1 MTNQPDSNG
10 GQTGIP
16 ARSGAPGAP
25 GAQGVQG
32 AEGSGLSSNSPH
44 AEEPQL
50 DPQTRKQ
57 ATRAMLKYGAAR
69 LGLFL
74 GLTIVIQAL
83 AVLIGAQ
90 VPLVVSAL
98 LALLVALPLS
108 MLIFKNSASKPQKP
122 SPSCAA
128 AQGPQRVGQPGTR
141 WPLASTSSSLTTENP
156 GHHGHDWQGSKR
168 RQEDGIAGNSEAF
181 LVGRGVV
188 VHVLRRRQA
197 GQDHRDIEV
206 VAA

>member
-16 ARSGAPGAP
+16 ARS

-90 VPLVVSAL
+90 VPLLVSAL

-108 MLIFKNSASKPQKP
+108 MLIFKKL
-122 SPSCAA
+122 
-128 AQGPQRVGQPGTR
+128 RIE
-141 WPLASTSSSLTTENP
+141 TTEAVAKLA
-156 GHHGHDWQGSKR
+156 QQR
-168 RQEDGIAGNSEAF
+168 RARKEWVNRELAG
-181 LVGRGVV
+181 R
-188 VHVLRRRQA
+188 
-197 GQDHRDIEV
+197 
-206 VAA
+206 

>member
-16 ARSGAPGAP
+16 AWS
-25 GAQGVQG
+25 GAQGAEG
-32 AEGSGLSSNSPH
+32 AQGSGLSSNSPH

-108 MLIFKNSASKPQKP
+108 MLIFKKL
-122 SPSCAA
+122 
-128 AQGPQRVGQPGTR
+128 RIE
-141 WPLASTSSSLTTENP
+141 TTEAVAKLA
-156 GHHGHDWQGSKR
+156 QQR
-168 RQEDGIAGNSEAF
+168 RARKEWVNRELAG
-181 LVGRGVV
+181 R
-188 VHVLRRRQA
+188 
-197 GQDHRDIEV
+197 
-206 VAA
+206 

>member
-10 GQTGIP
+10 ARTRIP
-16 ARSGAPGAP
+16 NGVDREGA
-25 GAQGVQG
+25 QG
-32 AEGSGLSSNSPH
+32 AEGSGPSSNSPRATESANPASRDESQH
-44 AEEPQL
+44 SFAPAEEPQL

-108 MLIFKNSASKPQKP
+108 MLIFKNFASKPPRPSLSWRSSAKP
-122 SPSCAA
+122 AKN
-128 AQGPQRVGQPGTR
+128 G
-141 WPLASTSSSLTTENP
+141 ST
-156 GHHGHDWQGSKR
+156 
-168 RQEDGIAGNSEAF
+168 GN
-181 LVGRGVV
+181 
-188 VHVLRRRQA
+188 
-197 GQDHRDIEV
+197 
-206 VAA
+206 

>member
-108 MLIFKNSASKPQKP
+108 MLIFKKLRIETTEAVAKL
-122 SPSCAA
+122 
-128 AQGPQRVGQPGTR
+128 AQQRRARKEWVNR
-141 WPLASTSSSLTTENP
+141 ELASQ
-156 GHHGHDWQGSKR
+156 H
-168 RQEDGIAGNSEAF
+168 
-181 LVGRGVV
+181 
-188 VHVLRRRQA
+188 
-197 GQDHRDIEV
+197 IELF
-206 VAA
+206 

>member
-98 LALLVALPLS
+98 LALLVALQLS
-108 MLIFKNSASKPQKP
+108 MLIFKKL
-122 SPSCAA
+122 
-128 AQGPQRVGQPGTR
+128 RIE
-141 WPLASTSSSLTTENP
+141 TTEAVAKLA
-156 GHHGHDWQGSKR
+156 QQR
-168 RQEDGIAGNSEAF
+168 RARKEWVNRELAG
-181 LVGRGVV
+181 R
-188 VHVLRRRQA
+188 
-197 GQDHRDIEV
+197 
-206 VAA
+206 

>member
-1 MTNQPDSNG
+1 MNLVTNQPDSNG
-10 GQTGIP
+10 ARTRIP
-16 ARSGAPGAP
+16 NGVDREGA
-25 GAQGVQG
+25 QG
-32 AEGSGLSSNSPH
+32 AEGSGPSSNSPRATESANPASRDESQH
-44 AEEPQL
+44 SFAPAEEPQL

-108 MLIFKNSASKPQKP
+108 MLIFKKL
-122 SPSCAA
+122 
-128 AQGPQRVGQPGTR
+128 RIE
-141 WPLASTSSSLTTENP
+141 TTEAVAKLAQQRKARKEWVN
-156 GHHGHDWQGSKR
+156 R
-168 RQEDGIAGNSEAF
+168 ELAG
-181 LVGRGVV
+181 R
-188 VHVLRRRQA
+188 
-197 GQDHRDIEV
+197 
-206 VAA
+206 

>member
-10 GQTGIP
+10 ARTRIP
-16 ARSGAPGAP
+16 NGVDRE
-25 GAQGVQG
+25 GAQGAQD
-32 AEGSGLSSNSPH
+32 AADSGLSSDSPYATDSANPASRDESQH
-44 AEEPQL
+44 SFAPAEEPQL

-108 MLIFKNSASKPQKP
+108 MLIFKKL
-122 SPSCAA
+122 
-128 AQGPQRVGQPGTR
+128 RIE
-141 WPLASTSSSLTTENP
+141 TTEAVAKLAQQRKARKEWVN
-156 GHHGHDWQGSKR
+156 R
-168 RQEDGIAGNSEAF
+168 ELAG
-181 LVGRGVV
+181 R
-188 VHVLRRRQA
+188 
-197 GQDHRDIEV
+197 
-206 VAA
+206 

>member
-1 MTNQPDSNG
+1 MTIQPNSNG

-16 ARSGAPGAP
+16 NGVDREGA
-25 GAQGVQG
+25 QG
-32 AEGSGLSSNSPH
+32 AEGSSLSSNSSRATESANPALRDESQH
-44 AEEPQL
+44 SFAPAEEPQL

-57 ATRAMLKYGAAR
+57 ATRSMLKYGAAR

-108 MLIFKNSASKPQKP
+108 MLIFKKL
-122 SPSCAA
+122 
-128 AQGPQRVGQPGTR
+128 RIE
-141 WPLASTSSSLTTENP
+141 TTEAVAKLAQQRKARKEWVN
-156 GHHGHDWQGSKR
+156 R
-168 RQEDGIAGNSEAF
+168 ELAG
-181 LVGRGVV
+181 R
-188 VHVLRRRQA
+188 
-197 GQDHRDIEV
+197 
-206 VAA
+206 

>member
-1 MTNQPDSNG
+1 MTNQPDNNG
-10 GQTGIP
+10 ARTGSQADRQLGTP
-16 ARSGAPGAP
+16 DGTDANGTAAASSTNVGKNPDTAVQNESMHNSAP
-25 GAQGVQG
+25 
-32 AEGSGLSSNSPH
+32 

-50 DPQTRKQ
+50 DPHTRKQ

-108 MLIFKNSASKPQKP
+108 MLIFKKLRIETTQAVAKL
-122 SPSCAA
+122 
-128 AQGPQRVGQPGTR
+128 AQQRKARKDWVNR
-141 WPLASTSSSLTTENP
+141 ELA
-156 GHHGHDWQGSKR
+156 
-168 RQEDGIAGNSEAF
+168 
-181 LVGRGVV
+181 GR
-188 VHVLRRRQA
+188 
-197 GQDHRDIEV
+197 
-206 VAA
+206 

>member
-16 ARSGAPGAP
+16 ARSGA
-25 GAQGVQG
+25 QGVQG
-32 AEGSGLSSNSPH
+32 AQGAQGPGLSSSSQH

-108 MLIFKNSASKPQKP
+108 MLIFKKL
-122 SPSCAA
+122 
-128 AQGPQRVGQPGTR
+128 RIE
-141 WPLASTSSSLTTENP
+141 TTEAVAKLA
-156 GHHGHDWQGSKR
+156 QQR
-168 RQEDGIAGNSEAF
+168 RARKEWVNRELAG
-181 LVGRGVV
+181 R
-188 VHVLRRRQA
+188 
-197 GQDHRDIEV
+197 
-206 VAA
+206 

>member
-16 ARSGAPGAP
+16 ARSGAQ

-50 DPQTRKQ
+50 DPQARKQ

-108 MLIFKNSASKPQKP
+108 MLIFKKL
-122 SPSCAA
+122 
-128 AQGPQRVGQPGTR
+128 RIE
-141 WPLASTSSSLTTENP
+141 TTEAVAKLA
-156 GHHGHDWQGSKR
+156 QQR
-168 RQEDGIAGNSEAF
+168 RARKEWVNRELAG
-181 LVGRGVV
+181 R
-188 VHVLRRRQA
+188 
-197 GQDHRDIEV
+197 
-206 VAA
+206 

>member
-10 GQTGIP
+10 ARTRIP
-16 ARSGAPGAP
+16 NGVDREGA
-25 GAQGVQG
+25 QG
-32 AEGSGLSSNSPH
+32 AEGSGPSSNSPRATESANPASRDESQRSFAP

-108 MLIFKNSASKPQKP
+108 MLIFKKLRIK
-122 SPSCAA
+122 
-128 AQGPQRVGQPGTR
+128 
-141 WPLASTSSSLTTENP
+141 TTEAVAKLAQQRKARKEWVN
-156 GHHGHDWQGSKR
+156 R
-168 RQEDGIAGNSEAF
+168 ELAG
-181 LVGRGVV
+181 R
-188 VHVLRRRQA
+188 
-197 GQDHRDIEV
+197 
-206 VAA
+206 

>member
-16 ARSGAPGAP
+16 ARSGAPGA
-25 GAQGVQG
+25 QGVQG
-32 AEGSGLSSNSPH
+32 AEGS
-44 AEEPQL
+44 
-50 DPQTRKQ
+50 
-57 ATRAMLKYGAAR
+57 LKYGAAR

-108 MLIFKNSASKPQKP
+108 MLIFKKL
-122 SPSCAA
+122 
-128 AQGPQRVGQPGTR
+128 RIE
-141 WPLASTSSSLTTENP
+141 TTEAVAKLA
-156 GHHGHDWQGSKR
+156 QQR
-168 RQEDGIAGNSEAF
+168 RARKEWVNRELAG
-181 LVGRGVV
+181 R
-188 VHVLRRRQA
+188 
-197 GQDHRDIEV
+197 
-206 VAA
+206 